1 MENIITAC
9 CGKYLER
16 SGLSSVLVSN
26 EIFDPQVVN
35 SVIEGSHYVRGKWGI
50 AMIAESMEHLQL
62 STFFNAIDSNKYG
75 DLFVQLTQLQS

>member
-35 SVIEGSHYVRGKWGI
+35 SVIEGSHYVRGK
-50 AMIAESMEHLQL
+50 
-62 STFFNAIDSNKYG
+62 
-75 DLFVQLTQLQS
+75 